1 MRKLG
6 RFRLDME
13 GKVIYHVKMRTD
25 TYGQII
31 LSEDD
36 LCDLYLKDPEKT
48 FNEVLSEDCIQF
60 SDSLNIS
67 PVPNITLYTDPKLS
81 VAEFDRNNQNNWHM
95 PERYKNMDIAEYVL
109 AQCNNESELQRA
121 GEELLLFQE
130 RDMFDLLKYL
140 KYLVDTM
147 RENNIIW
154 GVGRGSSVSSFVLY
168 LIGIHKINSLYYD
181 LSIDE
186 FLK

>member
-1 MRKLG
+1 
-6 RFRLDME
+6 
-13 GKVIYHVKMRTD
+13 MRTD

-31 LSEDD
+31 YDEND
-36 LCDLYLKDPEKT
+36 LCELYLKDPNRLLDK
-48 FNEVLSEDCIQF
+48 VLVESDIQIPK
-60 SDSLNIS
+60 LLELEQ
-67 PVPNITLYTDPKLS
+67 VPKLYTYES
-81 VAEFDRNNQNNWHM
+81 VDVSVEEFDRAKQNVWYM
-95 PERYKNMDIAEYVL
+95 PVEYLEMDIAKWVL
-109 AQCNNESELQRA
+109 EQCKTDSELQRA
-121 GEELLLFQE
+121 GQELLLFQE

-147 RENNIIW
+147 RKHNIVW

-181 LSIDE
+181 LSIEE